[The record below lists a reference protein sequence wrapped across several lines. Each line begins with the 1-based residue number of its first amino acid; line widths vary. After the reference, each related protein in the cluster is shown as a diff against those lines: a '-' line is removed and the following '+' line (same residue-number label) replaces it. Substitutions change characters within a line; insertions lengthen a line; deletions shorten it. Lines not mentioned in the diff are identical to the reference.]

1 MKVERS
7 SVAAWSAIPPLRACW
22 PNMQP
27 SRPLQACRRRL
38 SRMDSYRELE
48 RLGLLRVLSAM
59 HEGRQIGFLT
69 LLAPV
74 LPHYGVVV
82 AVSESFFVARAHR
95 GTGAGL
101 KLLRLAEDLAREA
114 GSPGL
119 LVSAPSKG
127 LSSRYCP
134 HRLFGNQPCL
144 LQEDRRWLISPHR
157 GLISRQ

>member
-7 SVAAWSAIPPLRACW
+7 SVAALECNPDLASLLAEYAAESAIAGLPPPAV
-22 PNMQP
+22 
-27 SRPLQACRRRL
+27 
-38 SRMDSYRELE
+38 RMDSYRELE

-59 HEGRQIGFLT
+59 HEGRLIGFLT

-119 LVSAPSKG
+119 LVSAPFEG
-127 LSSRYCP
+127 A
-134 HRLFGNQPCL
+134 LFKVLPRIGYSETNRVFFKRIG
-144 LQEDRRWLISPHR
+144 D
-157 GLISRQ
+157 G